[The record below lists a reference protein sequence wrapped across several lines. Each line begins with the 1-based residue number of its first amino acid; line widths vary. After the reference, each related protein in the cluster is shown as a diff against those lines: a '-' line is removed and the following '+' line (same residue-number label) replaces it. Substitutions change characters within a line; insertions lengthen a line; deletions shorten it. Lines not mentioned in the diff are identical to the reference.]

1 MPALGLWRPRC
12 GSGGSNADQA
22 ANSSRIAWQMRLT
35 VERDRAASAPGP
47 KVTSTKILKTHKP
60 GLNVPFM
67 VVCGDGRAG
76 VTIDNLKNLGFVNI
90 RDTSSGFTSFVKDNG
105 LHEFLSS
112 L

>member
-1 MPALGLWRPRC
+1 VDQTPTRRRTHPGSPGRC
-12 GSGGSNADQA
+12 GSP
-22 ANSSRIAWQMRLT
+22 SSGTGPPQHP
-35 VERDRAASAPGP
+35 VEGHFNE
-47 KVTSTKILKTHKP
+47 IFKTHKP
-60 GLNVPFM
+60 GLNVPFR